1 MSNAQL
7 VANVINQISTGELEL
22 DTTQHDKQ
30 LHALTTTKW
39 FQEQWEELCVA
50 FPNAREMTMDQ
61 IVRAM
66 RCFTVM
72 MPNEVATIM
81 VSEDPDSNG

>member
-22 DTTQHDKQ
+22 DTTHYDKQ

-39 FQEQWEELCVA
+39 FQEQWEELCLA
-50 FPNAREMTMDQ
+50 FPGAREMTMDQ
-61 IVRAM
+61 IIRAM
-66 RCFTVM
+66 RCFPIM
-72 MPNEVATIM
+72 MPNEVASIM
-81 VSEDPDSNG
+81 VSEEPDSNE